1 MTSLINFLASAVCIS
16 IAVCM
21 FIGLFIGL
29 EGSKKFLAPLGGV
42 VPSAEQLSVCDI
54 EYLRA
59 EPLIRIVVAAES

>member
-1 MTSLINFLASAVCIS
+1 
-16 IAVCM
+16 M
-21 FIGLFIGL
+21 FIGLFMGL

-42 VPSAEQLSVCDI
+42 VQSAEQLSVCDI